1 MEFTMV
7 ELAALILIALW
18 GLVAMGKMRQKLSA
32 ISRTLQEI
40 KVVLQDGRNR
50 RVEGGVGA
58 AVAETGDCPG
68 DDGYQPFKAVVAC
81 REIFEQLTQTPIKDR
96 NGRR

>member
-18 GLVAMGKMRQKLSA
+18 GLVAMGKMLQKLSA

-40 KVVLQDGRNR
+40 KVVLQDGRKSG
-50 RVEGGVGA
+50 E
-58 AVAETGDCPG
+58 
-68 DDGYQPFKAVVAC
+68 
-81 REIFEQLTQTPIKDR
+81 
-96 NGRR
+96 